1 MTPPPSPKKATKP
14 RTSKRAAEPNVTAPR
29 LPVTLV
35 VGTDTAVGK
44 TWITCALATALKA
57 AGQQVIA
64 VKPFETGCGLTPG
77 VPEDGELL
85 AQATGQAEPRQALV
99 RLKSPLAV
107 AVAADQEGVTI
118 DYEVVLSK
126 VREYARPD
134 VFLLVEGVGGL
145 LAPVTWSDN
154 ALDMA
159 HSLNARMLVVS
170 SDRLGTIN
178 HTLLTLRV
186 LKAEKLP
193 ILGVVLNQPA
203 EPDES
208 SPSNAGAISR
218 LANTDSVVRVP
229 HMDDPDLAAEAVK
242 EVAGWLL
249 P

>member
-1 MTPPPSPKKATKP
+1 MTPPPSPKKATRP
-14 RTSKRAAEPNVTAPR
+14 RMSKRASEPALSAPR

-35 VGTDTAVGK
+35 VGTDTGVGK
-44 TWITCALATALKA
+44 TWITCALAKALQA

-64 VKPFETGCGLTPG
+64 VKPFETGIGLTPG
-77 VPEDGELL
+77 VPEDGVLL

-99 RLKSPLAV
+99 RLHAPLAA
-107 AVAADQEGVTI
+107 AVAADEEGVTL
-118 DYEVVLSK
+118 DYEAVVSK

-134 VFLLVEGVGGL
+134 VFLLVEGAGGL

-159 HSLNARMLVVS
+159 HSLNARVLVVAG
-170 SDRLGTIN
+170 DRLGTIN

-186 LKAEKLP
+186 LKAEKVP

-208 SPSNAGAISR
+208 SPSNASAISR
-218 LANTDSVVRVP
+218 LANTDLVVRVP
-229 HMDDPDLAAEAVK
+229 HLDLDHAAEAVQ

>member
-44 TWITCALATALKA
+44 TWITCALAKALMA
-57 AGQQVIA
+57 AGQHVIA
-64 VKPFETGCGLTPG
+64 VKPFETGVPSG

-118 DYEVVLSK
+118 DYEAVLSK
-126 VREYARPD
+126 VREFARPD

-159 HSLNARMLVVS
+159 HSLNARVLVVS

-229 HMDDPDLAAEAVK
+229 HMDDPNLATEAVK

>member
-1 MTPPPSPKKATKP
+1 M
-14 RTSKRAAEPNVTAPR
+14 SKRASEPALSAPR

-35 VGTDTAVGK
+35 VGTDTGVGK
-44 TWITCALATALKA
+44 TWITCAVAKALKS

-64 VKPFETGCGLTPG
+64 VKPFETGIGLTPG
-77 VPEDGELL
+77 VPEDGVLL
-85 AQATGQAEPRQALV
+85 AEATGQAEPRQALV
-99 RLKSPLAV
+99 RLRAPLAA
-107 AVAADQEGVTI
+107 AVAADEEGVTL
-118 DYEVVLSK
+118 DYEAIVSK

-134 VFLLVEGVGGL
+134 VFLLVEGAGGL

-159 HSLNARMLVVS
+159 HSLNARVLVVA

-186 LKAEKLP
+186 LKAEKEP

-208 SPSNAGAISR
+208 SPSNAAAISR
-218 LANTDSVVRVP
+218 LANTDLVVRVP
-229 HMDDPDLAAEAVK
+229 HLDPDHAAAAVQ

>member
-1 MTPPPSPKKATKP
+1 MTPPPSPKKATKA

-44 TWITCALATALKA
+44 TWITCALAKALMA
-57 AGQQVIA
+57 AGQHVIA
-64 VKPFETGCGLTPG
+64 VKPFETGVPSG

-118 DYEVVLSK
+118 DYEAVLSK
-126 VREYARPD
+126 VREFARPD

-159 HSLNARMLVVS
+159 HSLNARVLVVS

-229 HMDDPDLAAEAVK
+229 HMDDPDLATEAVK

>member
-44 TWITCALATALKA
+44 TWITCALAKALMA
-57 AGQQVIA
+57 AGQHVIA
-64 VKPFETGCGLTPG
+64 VKPFETGVPSG

-118 DYEVVLSK
+118 DYEAVLSK
-126 VREYARPD
+126 VREFARPD

-159 HSLNARMLVVS
+159 HSLNARVLVVS

-229 HMDDPDLAAEAVK
+229 HMDDPDLATEAVK

>member
-14 RTSKRAAEPNVTAPR
+14 RASKRAAEPNVMAPR

-44 TWITCALATALKA
+44 TWITCALAKALMA
-57 AGQQVIA
+57 AGQHVIA
-64 VKPFETGCGLTPG
+64 VKPFETGVPSG

-118 DYEVVLSK
+118 DYEAVLSK
-126 VREYARPD
+126 VREFARPD

-159 HSLNARMLVVS
+159 HSLNARVLVVS

>member
-1 MTPPPSPKKATKP
+1 M
-14 RTSKRAAEPNVTAPR
+14 SKRAAEPAVTAPR

-35 VGTDTAVGK
+35 VGTDTSVGK
-44 TWITCALATALKA
+44 TWITCALAKALKA

-64 VKPFETGCGLTPG
+64 VKPFETGVTPG

-85 AQATGQAEPRQALV
+85 AQATGQAEPKQALV
-99 RLKSPLAV
+99 RLKTPVTV
-107 AVAADQEGVTI
+107 AVAADQEGVTL
-118 DYEVVLSK
+118 DYEAIVSK
-126 VREYARPD
+126 VREYAKPD
-134 VFLLVEGVGGL
+134 VYLLVEGVGGL
-145 LAPVTWSDN
+145 LAPVTWNDN

-159 HSLNARMLVVS
+159 HSLNARVLVVAA
-170 SDRLGTIN
+170 DRLGTIN

-186 LKAEKLP
+186 LKAEKVP
-193 ILGVVLNQPA
+193 ILGVVLNQPL

-229 HMDDPDLAAEAVK
+229 HLDDLDHAAEAVK

-249 P
+249 L

>member
-1 MTPPPSPKKATKP
+1 MTPPPSPKKVTKP
-14 RTSKRAAEPNVTAPR
+14 RTSKRAAEPNVMAPR

-44 TWITCALATALKA
+44 TWITCALAKALKA

-64 VKPFETGCGLTPG
+64 VKPFETGVPSG

-118 DYEVVLSK
+118 DYEAVLSK
-126 VREYARPD
+126 VREFARPD

-159 HSLNARMLVVS
+159 HSLNARVLVVS

-229 HMDDPDLAAEAVK
+229 HMDDPDLATEAVK

>member
-1 MTPPPSPKKATKP
+1 MTPPPPAKRNKP
-14 RTSKRAAEPNVTAPR
+14 RMSKRASEPALSAPR

-44 TWITCALATALKA
+44 TWITCALAKALKA

-64 VKPFETGCGLTPG
+64 VKPFETGVGLTPG
-77 VPEDGELL
+77 VPEDGVLL

-99 RLKSPLAV
+99 RLKAPLAA
-107 AVAADQEGVTI
+107 AVAADEEGITL
-118 DYEVVLSK
+118 DYEAIVSK

-134 VFLLVEGVGGL
+134 VFLLVEGAGGL

-159 HSLNARMLVVS
+159 HSLNARVLVVA

-193 ILGVVLNQPA
+193 ILGVVLNQPTV
-203 EPDES
+203 PDES
-208 SPSNAGAISR
+208 SPTNAGAISR
-218 LANTDSVVRVP
+218 LAGMDAVVRVP
-229 HMDDPDLAAEAVK
+229 HLDDQEHVAEAMQ

>member
-14 RTSKRAAEPNVTAPR
+14 RASKRAAEPNVMAPR

-44 TWITCALATALKA
+44 TWITCALAKALKA

-64 VKPFETGCGLTPG
+64 VKPFETGVPSG

-118 DYEVVLSK
+118 DYEAVLSK
-126 VREYARPD
+126 VREFARPD

>member
-1 MTPPPSPKKATKP
+1 M
-14 RTSKRAAEPNVTAPR
+14 SKRAAEPAVTAPR

-35 VGTDTAVGK
+35 VGTDTSVGK
-44 TWITCALATALKA
+44 TWITCALAKALKA

-64 VKPFETGCGLTPG
+64 VKPFETGVTPG

-85 AQATGQAEPRQALV
+85 AQATGQAEPKQALV
-99 RLKSPLAV
+99 RLKTPVTV
-107 AVAADQEGVTI
+107 AVAADQEGVTL
-118 DYEVVLSK
+118 DYEAIVSK

-134 VFLLVEGVGGL
+134 LYLLVEGVGGL
-145 LAPVTWSDN
+145 LAPVTWNDN

-159 HSLNARMLVVS
+159 HSLNARVLVVAA
-170 SDRLGTIN
+170 DRLGTIN

-186 LKAEKLP
+186 LKAEKVP
-193 ILGVVLNQPA
+193 ILGVVLNQPL

-229 HMDDPDLAAEAVK
+229 HLDDLDHAAEAVK

-249 P
+249 L

>member
-14 RTSKRAAEPNVTAPR
+14 RTSKRAAEPNVMAPR

-44 TWITCALATALKA
+44 TWITCALAKALMA
-57 AGQQVIA
+57 AGQHVIA
-64 VKPFETGCGLTPG
+64 VKPFETGVPSG

-118 DYEVVLSK
+118 DYEAVLSK
-126 VREYARPD
+126 VREFARPD

-159 HSLNARMLVVS
+159 HSLNARVLVVS

>member
-44 TWITCALATALKA
+44 TWITCALAKALMA
-57 AGQQVIA
+57 AGQHVIA
-64 VKPFETGCGLTPG
+64 VKPFETGVPSG

-118 DYEVVLSK
+118 DYEAVLSK

-159 HSLNARMLVVS
+159 HSLNARVLVVS
-170 SDRLGTIN
+170 SDGW
-178 HTLLTLRV
+178 
-186 LKAEKLP
+186 A
-193 ILGVVLNQPA
+193 
-203 EPDES
+203 
-208 SPSNAGAISR
+208 PSITPCSR
-218 LANTDSVVRVP
+218 CGCSRPRSCRSWA
-229 HMDDPDLAAEAVK
+229 
-242 EVAGWLL
+242 WC
-249 P
+249 

>member
-1 MTPPPSPKKATKP
+1 MM
-14 RTSKRAAEPNVTAPR
+14 APR

-35 VGTDTAVGK
+35 VGTDTSVGK
-44 TWITCALATALKA
+44 TWITCALAKALKA

-64 VKPFETGCGLTPG
+64 VKPFETGVTPG

-85 AQATGQAEPRQALV
+85 AQATGQAEPKHALV
-99 RLKSPLAV
+99 RLKTPVTV
-107 AVAADQEGVTI
+107 AVAADQEGVTL
-118 DYEVVLSK
+118 DYEAVVTK

-134 VFLLVEGVGGL
+134 LYLLVEGVGGL

-159 HSLNARMLVVS
+159 HSLNARVLVVAA
-170 SDRLGTIN
+170 DRLGTIN

-186 LKAEKLP
+186 LKAEKVP
-193 ILGVVLNQPA
+193 ILGVVLNQPS

-229 HMDDPDLAAEAVK
+229 HLDDLDQAAEAVK

-249 P
+249 L

>member
-14 RTSKRAAEPNVTAPR
+14 RTSKRAAEPNVMAPR

-44 TWITCALATALKA
+44 TWITCALAKALMA
-57 AGQQVIA
+57 AGQHVIA
-64 VKPFETGCGLTPG
+64 VKPFETGVPSG

-118 DYEVVLSK
+118 DYEAVLSK
-126 VREYARPD
+126 VREFARPD

-159 HSLNARMLVVS
+159 HSLNARVLVVS

-229 HMDDPDLAAEAVK
+229 HMDDPNLATEAVK

>member
-14 RTSKRAAEPNVTAPR
+14 RTSKRAAEPNVMAPR

-44 TWITCALATALKA
+44 TWITCALAKALMA
-57 AGQQVIA
+57 AGQHVIA
-64 VKPFETGCGLTPG
+64 VKPFETGVPSG

-118 DYEVVLSK
+118 DYEAVLSR

-154 ALDMA
+154 ALDLA
-159 HSLNARMLVVS
+159 HSLNARVLVVS

>member
-44 TWITCALATALKA
+44 TWITCALAKALMA
-57 AGQQVIA
+57 AGQHVIA
-64 VKPFETGCGLTPG
+64 VKPFETGVPSG

-118 DYEVVLSK
+118 DYEAVLSK

-159 HSLNARMLVVS
+159 HSLNARVLVVS

-229 HMDDPDLAAEAVK
+229 HMDDPDLATEAVK